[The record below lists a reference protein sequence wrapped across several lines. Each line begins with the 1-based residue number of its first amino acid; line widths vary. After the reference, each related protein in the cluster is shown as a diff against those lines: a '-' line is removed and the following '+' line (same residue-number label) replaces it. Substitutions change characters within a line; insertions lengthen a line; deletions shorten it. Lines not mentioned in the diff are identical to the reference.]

1 MCPHLEQQVAQVE
14 YQKQHGYSMTHGQE
28 VRALGR
34 IRECRVRPVIGGVD
48 REVERR
54 RNKNCNDGDQ
64 KQRRVELGGC
74 AFDDLLGEPH
84 TTGKEAPGSEL

>member
-1 MCPHLEQQVAQVE
+1 MLVGVESLQSAVRFTRVETAYSMCPHLEQQVAQVE
-14 YQKQHGYSMTHGQE
+14 YQKQHGYSVTHGQK

-54 RNKNCNDGDQ
+54 RNKNCNDGNQ
-64 KQRRVELGGC
+64 K
-74 AFDDLLGEPH
+74 
-84 TTGKEAPGSEL
+84 